1 MLILKNALHFWTM
14 AAAGD
19 EGAAAGGSAT
29 GEKPATSGNTTTN
42 QDPTNL
48 LSALHKERDRAVA
61 ADKALDEARNRQAE
75 LQTQLDRVQSIDP
88 DKYQQMLDN
97 QRKIEEEALLQTQQ
111 WGALRAR
118 AEEEVAGYK
127 QTIGSLQTNYDSLLV
142 KDQLGKAFRAAG
154 GIEDIQPIEGAEQ
167 INPLEL
173 LANYLGHRI
182 KLDNGRVILMDSVGR
197 EEKNADGKPKSLGE
211 KMFELKRGSLGN
223 LFRAENTS
231 SGNGSPTN
239 MVRADGK
246 QMTVYTKAQARAGK
260 ADMSAIARG
269 EAIIVDG

>member
-1 MLILKNALHFWTM
+1 MWTPKNVLQAPANEDGGT
-14 AAAGD
+14 G
-19 EGAAAGGSAT
+19 AGGTSEKAT
-29 GEKPATSGNTTTN
+29 GGNTTTN
-42 QDPTNL
+42 QDPANL
-48 LSALHKERDRAVA
+48 LSALNKERDRATA
-61 ADKALDEARNRQAE
+61 ADKALEEARNRQVE
-75 LQTQLDRVQSIDP
+75 LQTQLERVQSIDP
-88 DKYQQMLDN
+88 DKYQQMLEN

-111 WGALRAR
+111 WGALKAR
-118 AEEEVAGYK
+118 VEEEVSGYK
-127 QTIGSLQTNYDSLLV
+127 QQIGTLETNYNSLLI
-142 KDQLGKAFRAAG
+142 KDQLGKAFRSAG
-154 GIEDIQPIEGAEQ
+154 GIEDISPIEGAEQ

-223 LFRAENTS
+223 LFRAENTA

-246 QMTVYTKAQARAGK
+246 QLTVYTKAQARAGK